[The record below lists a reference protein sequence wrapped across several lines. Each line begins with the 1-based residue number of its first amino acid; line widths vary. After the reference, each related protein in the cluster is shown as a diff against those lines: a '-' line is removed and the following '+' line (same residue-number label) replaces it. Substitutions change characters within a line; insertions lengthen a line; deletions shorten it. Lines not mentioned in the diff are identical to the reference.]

1 MPGLLLMALISIYD
15 RAARANL
22 MSVAMNFLLLS
33 GSFHRCSY
41 SQALLRF
48 VAEQL
53 PEHQHVSPNL
63 LQLPFYTED
72 LAGEQRPLVVLDFLQ
87 QVSAADALIICS
99 PEYNHSIPAVLKN
112 AIDWASRPAFKSP
125 LKDKPATFITQ
136 ANSPVGGARAQA
148 HLKLVFDSTLSRIHM
163 CHEMM
168 IAGVEQKFDEHL
180 RLTDEPSR
188 ARINRHLADFI
199 QFIG

>member
-1 MPGLLLMALISIYD
+1 
-15 RAARANL
+15 
-22 MSVAMNFLLLS
+22 MNFLLLS
-33 GSFHRCSY
+33 GSFRRASF
-41 SQALLRF
+41 SQALLHF

-53 PEHQHVSPNL
+53 PEHHTAAPDL
-63 LQLPFYTED
+63 RELPFYCQDIE
-72 LAGEQRPLVVLDFLQ
+72 GEQRPAQVLQLLE
-87 QVSAADALIICS
+87 QVSWADALIICT

-125 LKDKPATFITQ
+125 LKDKPVTFITQ

-168 IAGVEQKFDEHL
+168 IAAVEQKFDQHL
-180 RLTDEPSR
+180 SLTDEHSQV
-188 ARINRHLADFI
+188 RIRRHLHDFI
-199 QFIG
+199 EFIG

>member
-1 MPGLLLMALISIYD
+1 
-15 RAARANL
+15 
-22 MSVAMNFLLLS
+22 MNFLLLS
-33 GSFHRCSY
+33 GSFHRRSY

-63 LQLPFYTED
+63 LQLPFYSED
-72 LAGEQRPLVVLDFLQ
+72 LAGEQRPLVVLDFLK

>member
-1 MPGLLLMALISIYD
+1 
-15 RAARANL
+15 
-22 MSVAMNFLLLS
+22 MNFLLLS
-33 GSFHRCSY
+33 GSFHRRSY

-63 LQLPFYTED
+63 LHLPFYSED
-72 LAGEQRPLVVLDFLQ
+72 LAGEQRPQVIVDFLQ

-125 LKDKPATFITQ
+125 LKDKPVTFITQ
-136 ANSPVGGARAQA
+136 ANSPVGGARAQGFG
-148 HLKLVFDSTLSRIHM
+148 VGVG
-163 CHEMM
+163 
-168 IAGVEQKFDEHL
+168 AG
-180 RLTDEPSR
+180 TG
-188 ARINRHLADFI
+188 ARIGSGRAMGGGSVTGGAGGGITGCTAGGTSKRSGEESEPTEKDFMSASENT
-199 QFIG
+199 GL

>member
-1 MPGLLLMALISIYD
+1 
-15 RAARANL
+15 
-22 MSVAMNFLLLS
+22 MNFLLLS
-33 GSFHRCSY
+33 GSFHRASA

-53 PEHQHVSPNL
+53 PEHHCQTPNL
-63 LQLPFYTED
+63 LELPFYCQD
-72 LAGEQRPLVVLDFLQ
+72 LDGTTKPPAVAFLLEQINW
-87 QVSAADALIICS
+87 ANALIVCT

-125 LKDKPATFITQ
+125 LKDKPVTFITQ

-148 HLKLVFDSTLSRIHM
+148 HLKLVFDSTLSRIHS

-168 IAGVEQKFDEHL
+168 IAGIEQKLDQHL
-180 RLTDEPSR
+180 CLTDERSQV
-188 ARINRHLADFI
+188 RIRHHLQDFI
-199 QFIG
+199 RFIG

>member
-1 MPGLLLMALISIYD
+1 MPDGFIETLHSPTTAKEPTPT
-15 RAARANL
+15 
-22 MSVAMNFLLLS
+22 MNFLLLS
-33 GSFHRCSY
+33 GSFHRASA

-53 PEHQHVSPNL
+53 PTHQCVTPNL
-63 LQLPFYTED
+63 LELPIYCQDLDSANKPAPVVQL
-72 LAGEQRPLVVLDFLQ
+72 LAQIGW
-87 QVSAADALIICS
+87 ADALIVCT

-125 LKDKPATFITQ
+125 LKDKPVTFITQ

-148 HLKLVFDSTLSRIHM
+148 HLKLVFDSTLSRIHS

-168 IAGVEQKFDEHL
+168 IAAIEQKLDQHL
-180 RLTDEPSR
+180 CLTDEHSQV
-188 ARINRHLADFI
+188 RIRHHVQDFI
-199 QFIG
+199 RFIG